1 MHAVQVTVSILE
13 RERAESELKE
23 RIVPMVSQAPGFV
36 AGYWLEPRDGK
47 GESLVVFESEEQANA
62 MVEGMRAQEA
72 QGGLPVSFD
81 EIGTRG
87 VIANA

>member
-1 MHAVQVTVSILE
+1 
-13 RERAESELKE
+13 
-23 RIVPMVSQAPGFV
+23 
-36 AGYWLEPRDGK
+36 
-47 GESLVVFESEEQANA
+47 VFESEEQANA